1 MPEKTQKP
9 AERISFYDAIA
20 RNKRNSVIIVFTLFI
35 FFMALLYI
43 FALIYSYYFTGNLAI
58 STGVVLFILLPIAV
72 LLVIIQAVPAYYYG
86 DRLVIRDA
94 RCYKPD
100 PRKHIYL
107 LNIVEGLSIASGIK
121 KPEVYIMPS
130 QDINAFATGRDP
142 EHASIA
148 VTEGALEKLDRKE
161 LEGVLG
167 HEMSHIRNYDI
178 RYSLVVGVVVGL
190 IAILSEMFLRS
201 LWYMRPSG
209 GGGGNNREGKG
220 GGLVIVV
227 IILGVILAIIAPII
241 VRLVQLASSRQREY
255 LADASGVEI
264 TRNPTGLMGAL
275 QKIKAGN
282 KRDMK
287 VSEAVSHLFL
297 DDPRN
302 SFVDSL
308 FETHPKLEDRIN
320 RLKAMG

>member
-1 MPEKTQKP
+1 MSDKQKP
-9 AERISFYDAIA
+9 IERLSFYDAIG
-20 RNKRNSVIIVFTLFI
+20 RNKRNSILIVFILFAV
-35 FFMALLYI
+35 FLGLLYI
-43 FALIYSYYFTGNLAI
+43 FALIYSYYFTGNLVI
-58 STGVVLFILLPIAV
+58 STGVILFILIPISIILV
-72 LLVIIQAVPAYYYG
+72 LLQAIPAYYYG
-86 DRLVIRDA
+86 DRLVLKDA

-100 PRKHIYL
+100 PRKNIYL
-107 LNIVEGLSIASGIK
+107 LNIIEGLSIASGIK
-121 KPEVYIMPS
+121 KPEVYIIPS
-130 QDINAFATGRDP
+130 KDINAFATGRDP
-142 EHASIA
+142 EHASIG

-190 IAILSEMFLRS
+190 VAILSNMFLRS
-201 LWYMRPSG
+201 LLYMRPSG
-209 GGGGNNREGKG
+209 GSSNREGKG
-220 GGLVIVV
+220 GGLVIVM
-227 IILGVILAIIAPII
+227 IIVGVILAIIAPII
-241 VRLVQLASSRQREY
+241 VRLVQLAASRQREY

-264 TRNPTGLMGAL
+264 TRNPTGLAGAL
-275 QKIKAGN
+275 QKIEESN

-302 SFVDSL
+302 SFVDSI
-308 FETHPKLEDRIN
+308 FETHPPLDQRIA

>member
-1 MPEKTQKP
+1 MKEKQI
-9 AERISFYDAIA
+9 ERISFYDAIGK
-20 RNKRNSVIIVFTLFI
+20 NKRNSILIIFVLFFVILGLLFVI
-35 FFMALLYI
+35 ASVYSLY
-43 FALIYSYYFTGNLAI
+43 FSGSLAI
-58 STGVVLFILLPIAV
+58 SFIPILILLLPIAV
-72 LLVIIQAVPAYYYG
+72 ILVIIQTIPSYYYG
-86 DRLVIRDA
+86 DRLVLKA
-94 RCYKPD
+94 TKTYKPD
-100 PRKHIYL
+100 TRKHIYL

-121 KPEVYIMPS
+121 KPDVYIIPS
-130 QDINAFATGRDP
+130 KDINAFATGRDP

-178 RYSLVVGVVVGL
+178 RYSLVIAAVVGL
-190 IAILSEMFLRS
+190 VAILSEMFLRS

-209 GGGGNNREGKG
+209 GGNNRDSKG
-220 GGLVIVV
+220 GGLVIVMLIV
-227 IILGVILAIIAPII
+227 GVILAIVAPIA
-241 VRLVQLASSRQREY
+241 VRLAQLAASRQREY

-264 TRNPTGLMGAL
+264 TRNPSGLMGAL
-275 QKIKAGN
+275 QKIKESN

-308 FETHPKLEDRIN
+308 FETHPKLDDRIA